1 MLGQTAK
8 GSSTR
13 TGNKEYS
20 SRLLF
25 HLGVGISFFVHTIF
39 PEIRN
44 YRLYLDKSVGLY
56 EISIRLELF

>member
-1 MLGQTAK
+1 MLEQTAK
-8 GSSTR
+8 ASSIQ
-13 TGNKEYS
+13 TGNKEYR

-25 HLGVGISFFVHTIF
+25 HLGVGIYFFVHTIF
-39 PEIRN
+39 LEIRI